1 MQSFD
6 ERQALL
12 RQNSKITDADI
23 EEYKKTEIIRKSIAD
38 VKKRAAEQD
47 VIRKS
52 PLKVYANVKS
62 RIAGNMKSQK
72 KAKKTAKYIKSN
84 LIEQSD
90 RTFNSMSPKKTFR
103 PMTSPSK
110 RSGNSPNK
118 SLRSP
123 ERMRMIE
130 EQQERLNNLSME
142 MDSLKQ

>member
-90 RTFNSMSPKKTFR
+90 RTFNS
-103 PMTSPSK
+103 
-110 RSGNSPNK
+110 
-118 SLRSP
+118 
-123 ERMRMIE
+123 
-130 EQQERLNNLSME
+130 
-142 MDSLKQ
+142 